1 MERRFIS
8 QDYYILAVNDDG
20 HMPVMRAKDC
30 NAGLVIAGLLDLLGA
45 GVITMEKK
53 KKITVEGELP
63 QDFAYLEPL
72 YTYLQKKPRFVEKVM
87 SDYIVTMSSRMK
99 DLTVSIG
106 EALDSQHKAEKDK
119 GGLFGSVTLFIPDK
133 TYKNNLINSFKAE
146 VLQQGEIS
154 LADAALVSLL
164 KETGNLNQYFSKYE
178 RDDLKTRLKDLKK
191 EPQNKQISDMI
202 NYVDTVIAAS
212 MTALMVSTHS

>member
-1 MERRFIS
+1 M
-8 QDYYILAVNDDG
+8 
-20 HMPVMRAKDC
+20 
-30 NAGLVIAGLLDLLGA
+30 
-45 GVITMEKK
+45 
-53 KKITVEGELP
+53 
-63 QDFAYLEPL
+63 
-72 YTYLQKKPRFVEKVM
+72 
-87 SDYIVTMSSRMK
+87 
-99 DLTVSIG
+99 
-106 EALDSQHKAEKDK
+106 
-119 GGLFGSVTLFIPDK
+119 
-133 TYKNNLINSFKAE
+133 
-146 VLQQGEIS
+146 LQQGEIS